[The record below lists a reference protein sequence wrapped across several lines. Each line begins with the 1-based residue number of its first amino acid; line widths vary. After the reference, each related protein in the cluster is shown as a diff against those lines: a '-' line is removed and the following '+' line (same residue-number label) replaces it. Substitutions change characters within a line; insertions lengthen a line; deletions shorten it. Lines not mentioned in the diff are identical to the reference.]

1 MDVTIPQIQQVAE
14 ADLAAGKLTSSL
26 VGKKVRFVG
35 VALASTVANRT
46 TNDFRPLMTAGRR
59 YVNFIQDTSATSFAG
74 INVLTVDRRNAADS
88 QAVKNTLFDRIDSGA
103 VVRITGTVSQ
113 FPTTPDGAN
122 QITLAND
129 AEVEILYQ
137 RSRPAPQPVTIADFY
152 KLDGAAQT
160 PQFATGAQYQ
170 GMLVELKNITV
181 KESRVSTGNNGGRV
195 TLVFV
200 DEAGNEI
207 RMRDQSGYYL
217 ARAAAQRIEY
227 EGDVALANLKTVDTS
242 EFYLN
247 NFGTFAP
254 PTVGS
259 TITRLVG
266 VISANQSSGSTIQ
279 FMITPIYPGDMEV
292 GAIADEL
299 PAIFSVRRPMAFPKS
314 SEAVTVTFVGSPRTN
329 PLDKSSAKI
338 CFSVDGKTA
347 ECVDATATNDTTF
360 TATIPAQ
367 AAESIV
373 TYWATIADDKG
384 NKQISPRDTGTYKYF
399 YVVIDNR
406 VAIYDVQYTP
416 NLSGTSG
423 VVGFEVE
430 VGGTVVADISDI
442 PGDSGASS
450 GPDPMV
456 VIQESGGAWSGI
468 SLRVKNT
475 NGEIIPELA
484 ALKRGERV
492 LVRGTVI
499 EDFGMTLLENA
510 TIVDKQAGTQTP
522 APVNLTTAQIGTK
535 PDGQNR
541 EAEKW
546 ESMVVQFQD
555 VIVTDDIAD
564 ASNFGEYMIANTS
577 EKENYA
583 AWTRVETDNS
593 YTRYTTRTPDP
604 EAGKRKIAT
613 GDEFLAIT
621 GVMVYTF
628 NNFKLI
634 PRKPGDY
641 LTSGSAVRQTSI
653 ANATMA
659 VVPNPTTGA
668 SVLQLTL
675 PSATPVRVEVTN
687 ALGQPLQAVTT
698 ESRLEEGTHRLQL
711 PTDGLPSGTLFVR
724 VTTPDGVA
732 TLPVVVLP

>member
-1 MDVTIPQIQQVAE
+1 MRTSLTRLLLGLVLTSGAIHAQDIMDVTIPQIQQVAE
-14 ADLAAGKLTSSL
+14 SDLAAGKLTSSL

-46 TNDFRPLMTAGRR
+46 TNDFRPLLTAGRR
-59 YVNFIQDTSATSFAG
+59 YVNFIQDTSATSFGG
-74 INVLTVDRRNAADS
+74 INVLTADRRNAADS

-122 QITLAND
+122 QLTLAND

-217 ARAAAQRIEY
+217 ARAAAQRI
-227 EGDVALANLKTVDTS
+227 
-242 EFYLN
+242 
-247 NFGTFAP
+247 
-254 PTVGS
+254 
-259 TITRLVG
+259 
-266 VISANQSSGSTIQ
+266 SANQSSGATIQ

-347 ECVDATATNDTTF
+347 ECVAATATNDTTF

-522 APVNLTTAQIGTK
+522 GPVNLTTAQIGTK

-546 ESMVVQFQD
+546 ESMLVQFQE
-555 VIVTDDIAD
+555 VTVTDDIAD

-577 EKENYA
+577 EKENHA
-583 AWTRVETDNS
+583 TWTRVETDNS

-613 GDEFLAIT
+613 GDQFLAIT

-675 PSATPVRVEVTN
+675 PFATPVRVEVTN
-687 ALGQPLQAVTT
+687 ALGQPLQAVAT
-698 ESRLEEGTHRLQL
+698 EARLEEGTHRLQL